1 VKRAFDVGDVFGLV
15 RLDTDDGYDAV
26 LGAQLQDLLSAIGG
40 LDAHDRGLVPRP
52 ESCHVILLAWGE
64 QSPSPM
70 PELLEAFLD
79 WLRTYRGA
87 LTRPGF
93 QNLLVIAVGWVQTTG
108 RHAVTQSLV
117 GTGVAGRRHHEAFH
131 RFFSRGTWQADRL
144 GFWLFER
151 VRRVLDLERHGLR
164 VVLDDTVAA
173 KKGPHVFG
181 IGCHLDA
188 VRSTK
193 RFRVFCFG
201 HCWVVLAVLVRVPF
215 ARRPWALPILFRLYR
230 NKKECACKGHPY
242 RKKTALARELLDVF
256 HSWVG
261 DHRVEV
267 AADAAYC
274 NDTVTRG
281 LPASFVLFGAMRPD
295 AVLTGLPDARAAAST
310 GRPRRRGALLPKPAA
325 LARDDRERWRTCEAD
340 LYGQRRTVR
349 YKEMCGQWYRAC
361 GVGLVRVVIVQVT
374 TGALGCRI
382 FFCTDVTRSVSQILE
397 GYAGRWAI
405 EVCFRDLKQE
415 LGFAESSARTRAAVE
430 RVAPF
435 VGLLY
440 TLLVVWFTE
449 HASTHALAAPPVR
462 PWYRHKQGF
471 AFADILR
478 TAQRVLAPLDV
489 LDPNRSLDNLRCS
502 RSSAGSSTRRQG
514 AHPVN
519 CVT

>member
-1 VKRAFDVGDVFGLV
+1 MPAL
-15 RLDTDDGYDAV
+15 
-26 LGAQLQDLLSAIGG
+26 
-40 LDAHDRGLVPRP
+40 LDAFV
-52 ESCHVILLAWGE
+52 
-64 QSPSPM
+64 
-70 PELLEAFLD
+70 D
-79 WLRTYRGA
+79 WVATYRLA
-87 LTRPGF
+87 LTAPGL
-93 QNLLVIAVGWVQTTG
+93 QNFLVLVVGWVQTTG

-117 GTGVAGRRHHEAFH
+117 ATGVAGRRHHEAFH
-131 RFFSRGTWQADRL
+131 RFFSRGTWNPDRL

-151 VRRVLDLERHGLR
+151 VRRVLDLDRHGVR

-181 IGCHLDA
+181 IGSHLDA

-215 ARRPWALPILFRLYR
+215 SRRPWALPILFRLYR
-230 NKKECACKGHPY
+230 NQKECARKRHPY
-242 RKKTALARELLDVF
+242 RKKTELARELLDVF
-256 HSWVG
+256 HDWVG
-261 DHRVEV
+261 AQRVEV
-267 AADAAYC
+267 TADVAYC

-295 AVLTGLPDARAAAST
+295 AVLTGCPDTHPAAPT
-310 GRPRRRGALLPKPAA
+310 GRPRRRGAVLPKPAA
-325 LARDDRERWRTCEAD
+325 LAQDDRVPWRTCEAD
-340 LYGQRRTVR
+340 LYGHRRTVR
-349 YKEMCGQWYRAC
+349 YKELRAQWYRAC
-361 GVGLVRVVIVQVT
+361 GVGLLRIVIVQVT
-374 TGALGCRI
+374 TGTVGCRV
-382 FFCTDVTRSVSQILE
+382 FFCTDVMCAVPQILE
-397 GYAGRWAI
+397 GYAGRWAV

-440 TLLVVWFTE
+440 TLLVAWFTE
-449 HASTHALAAPPVR
+449 HAARHPLAAPPTR

-502 RSSAGSSTRRQG
+502 KPPAGSSTRRPG
-514 AHPVN
+514 AQPIN